1 LVTKTGKDFVLT
13 HDNRKLRKT
22 TKPELIAK
30 AILSDKSG
38 PLVAIHPKADKKLL
52 RSWGLSPEIVL
63 R

>member
-1 LVTKTGKDFVLT
+1 
-13 HDNRKLRKT
+13 
-22 TKPELIAK
+22 LIAK